1 MKPPPAEK
9 AWLLRFP
16 NTTVQI
22 NKTWKIKFKYA
33 TGRDI
38 VTWLKLRHRTLYTA
52 NKDKDCPNPKCLAC
66 NRVDESMKHLAEC
79 SVIRFEFWWDI
90 INMMRILKIEYSNTP
105 TFIIL
110 GITEMNGIAC
120 KEGAAILAIA
130 WRCLY
135 AEITRARIEDTAL
148 DLNKA
153 LRRTFALLISRVKAY
168 GEKWKLWY
176 NKQRMQAHARIIAAK
191 YRQLALIDQD
201 EEGKYTVAS
210 ALIKA
215 YEEAKD

>member
-1 MKPPPAEK
+1 MQVLAV
-9 AWLLRFP
+9 L
-16 NTTVQI
+16 
-22 NKTWKIKFKYA
+22 A
-33 TGRDI
+33 TA
-38 VTWLKLRHRTLYTA
+38 A
-52 NKDKDCPNPKCLAC
+52 N
-66 NRVDESMKHLAEC
+66 
-79 SVIRFEFWWDI
+79 VIRFEFWWDI

-105 TFIIL
+105 IFIIL

-135 AEITRARIEDTAL
+135 AEITRARIEDTTL

-201 EEGKYTVAS
+201 EEGKYTVAN